1 MLDIWSQPSG
11 YSFGIKEERV
21 NITLNLPLSATPA
34 AGTTFRVISG
44 ALPLGLRIDGFTIT
58 GVPAE
63 VARDTIYTFCI
74 RAQHGI
80 DIADRTFNMSVV
92 GPDAPN
98 FITPAGTLA
107 MGTNDQYFVID
118 SSYVDFQIEV
128 MDTDTA
134 AGQTLSCFIAS
145 DGGELPPGLV
155 LTSDGRITGF
165 VQPALAITLKDGDG
179 SFDSSY
185 YDSVAYDFGYRPTNG
200 YDSYIYDLVYYDF
213 SLPSKPPK
221 KLNRNYE
228 FIVTITDG
236 DTIAER
242 KFKIFVVTDDHFRA
256 DNITY
261 QAGTGMF
268 TSDVQYLRAPIWTTP
283 EFLGTY
289 RAGNYVSFILDTYE
303 ALTAGL
309 VIYSMTDAEIAN
321 LPPGVQ
327 FDPTTS
333 EVFGVIPYQPAVIK
347 TYSWTIV
354 ATRYGTNDDV
364 VSTSRT
370 FTVNTI
376 GEIDSVITWNSPTSL
391 GSVDANYIST
401 LKINATSTITDAIV
415 IYTVTAGNLPPGL
428 TLNLDGE
435 IVGKVNQYGTTGN
448 PGLITIDGTDFTL
461 DNNTTTLDR
470 NYTFTVKA
478 RDQFGYSAST
488 RDFTIVINTPNN
500 RLYSNINVRPFLK
513 IDQRKTWK
521 SFITNSTVFTPTSIY
536 RPNDPNFGVQQDLK
550 MLVYAGIETREAA
563 AYVGAMG
570 LNHKKKKFLFGS
582 IKKGTAFIPGTYDK
596 VYEVVYVEM
605 IDPLEPR
612 GQKLPSRLNSLG
624 VQKTTRVTVD
634 NAVNF
639 WDGREHLSRLGE
651 DRPYHDR
658 PDPLITVDSQ
668 GYMTSDQNP
677 SVYFP
682 NSISN
687 WRERLANVGIS
698 ERNYLPLWM
707 RSIQPGEKQEIN
719 YVHALP
725 ICYCKEGTADDIILN
740 IKHSGF
746 DFKSI
751 EYTVDR
757 YIIDSVEGY
766 TQDKYLV
773 FRNDRITL

>member
-1 MLDIWSQPSG
+1 MLDIWNQPSG

-21 NITLNLPLSATPA
+21 NLTLQLPVSGTPT
-34 AGTTFRVISG
+34 GTTFRVISG
-44 ALPLGLRIDGFTIT
+44 SMPLGLRIVGTTIT
-58 GVPAE
+58 GVPEE
-63 VARDTIYTFCI
+63 VARDTTYTFCI
-74 RAQHGI
+74 RAQHSSG
-80 DIADRTFNMSVV
+80 IADRTFNITVV
-92 GPDAPN
+92 GPDSPK

-118 SSYVDFQIEV
+118 SSYVDFQLEA

-134 AGQTLSCFIAS
+134 AGQRVSYFIAS

-179 SFDSSY
+179 SFDSAY
-185 YDSVAYDFGYRPTNG
+185 YDAVAYDFGYRPTNG
-200 YDSYIYDLVYYDF
+200 YDSYIYDIVYYDF

-236 DTIAER
+236 DTIVVR
-242 KFKIFVVTDDHFRA
+242 KFKIFVVTDDKFRA

-261 QAGTGMF
+261 EAGTGMF
-268 TSDVQYLRAPIWTTP
+268 TADVQYLRAPIWTTS
-283 EFLGTY
+283 ENLGTY

-309 VIYSMTDAEIAN
+309 VIYSMTDTEIAK

-333 EVFGVIPYQPAVIK
+333 EVFGVVPYQPAVIK

-354 ATRYGTNDDV
+354 ATRYGTNNDV
-364 VSTSRT
+364 VATSRT
-370 FTVNTI
+370 FTVNMI
-376 GEIDSVITWNSPTSL
+376 GEIDSVMTWNSPNDL
-391 GSVDANYIST
+391 GTIDANYIST
-401 LKINATSTITDAIV
+401 LKVNASSTITDAIV
-415 IYTVTAGNLPPGL
+415 IYTVTVGNLPPGL
-428 TLNLDGE
+428 SLDLSGE
-435 IVGKVNQYGTTGN
+435 IVGKVNQYGSIGN
-448 PGLITIDGTDFTL
+448 PGLITFDQTDFTL
-461 DNNTTTLDR
+461 DATTTSFDR
-470 NYTFTVKA
+470 RYTFTVKS
-478 RDQFGYSAST
+478 RDQYGYSAST
-488 RDFTIVINTPNN
+488 KEFTISINTPNN

-513 IDQRKTWK
+513 IDQRKSWRG
-521 SFITNSTVFTPTSIY
+521 FINNSTVFTPTSIY
-536 RPNDPNFGVQQDLK
+536 RPNDPAFGVQQDLK
-550 MLVYAGIETREAA
+550 MLVYAGIETKEAA

-570 LNHKKKKFLFGS
+570 LNHKKKRFLFGNVL
-582 IKKGTAFIPGTYDK
+582 KGTAFIPGTYDA
-596 VYEVVYVEM
+596 VYEVVYIEM

-612 GQKLPSRLNSLG
+612 GKKLPKQINSLG
-624 VQKTTRVTVD
+624 NQKNVSLTID
-634 NAVNF
+634 NTVNF
-639 WDGREHLSRLGE
+639 WDGRENLARLAE
-651 DRPYHDR
+651 DRPYKER
-658 PDPLITVDSQ
+658 PDPLVTVDSQ
-668 GYMTSDQNP
+668 GYSISDINP
-677 SVYFP
+677 GIYYP

-687 WRERLANVGIS
+687 WRERLKDVGLS

-707 RSIQPGEKQEIN
+707 RSIQPGGKQELN

-725 ICYCKEGTADDIILN
+725 ICYCKVGTADDVILN
-740 IKHSGF
+740 IKYSGF
-746 DFKSI
+746 DFKSL

-773 FRNDRITL
+773 FRNDRITV

>member
-11 YSFGIKEERV
+11 YSFGDYEERV
-21 NITLNLPLSATPA
+21 NITLNLPLSVTPPT
-34 AGTTFRVISG
+34 GTTFRVISG
-44 ALPLGLRIDGFTIT
+44 TFPLGLRINGATIT

-63 VARDTIYTFCI
+63 VARDTKYTFCI
-74 RAQHGI
+74 RAQHGM
-80 DIADRTFNMSVV
+80 DISDRTFNLTVY
-92 GPDAPN
+92 GPDSPR

-107 MGTNDQYFVID
+107 IGTNEQYFVID
-118 SSYVDFQIEV
+118 SSYVDFQIKTL
-128 MDTDTA
+128 DTDTA
-134 AGQTLSCFIAS
+134 AGQKVSYFIAS

-155 LTSDGRITGF
+155 LTDDGRITGF

-179 SFDSSY
+179 SYDSSF
-185 YDSVAYDFGYRPTNG
+185 YDAVAYDFGYRPTNG
-200 YDSYIYDLVYYDF
+200 YDSYLYDLVFYDF
-213 SLPSKPPK
+213 SLPGKPPK

-303 ALTAGL
+303 ALTAGV
-309 VIYSMTDAEIAN
+309 VIYSMTDAEIAK
-321 LPPGVQ
+321 LPPGTQ

-333 EVFGVIPYQPAVIK
+333 EVFGVVPYQPAVIK

-370 FTVNTI
+370 FTVNMI
-376 GEIDSVITWNSPTSL
+376 GEIDSVINWTTPNDL
-391 GSVDANYIST
+391 GSIDANYVST
-401 LKINATSTITDAIV
+401 LKVNATSTITDAIV
-415 IYTVTAGNLPPGL
+415 IYTVTEGSLPPGL

-435 IVGKVNQYGTTGN
+435 IVGKVNQYGSLGN
-448 PGLITIDGTDFTL
+448 PGLITFDETDFTL
-461 DNNTTTLDR
+461 DANTTTFDR

-478 RDQFGYSAST
+478 RDQYGYSAST
-488 RDFTIVINTPNN
+488 KEFSIYVNTPNN
-500 RLYSNINVRPFLK
+500 RLYSNITVRPFLK
-513 IDQRKTWK
+513 IDQRKAWK

-536 RPNDPNFGVQQDLK
+536 RPNDPAFGVQQDLK
-550 MLVYAGIETREAA
+550 MLVYAGIETKEAA
-563 AYVGAMG
+563 AFVGAMG
-570 LNHKKKKFLFGS
+570 LNHKKKRFLFGD
-582 IKKGTAFIPGTYDK
+582 IKKGTAIIPGTYDK

-612 GQKLPSRLNSLG
+612 GEKLPSKIKSLG
-624 VQKTTRVTVD
+624 SQPSTTITTD
-634 NAVNF
+634 NTVNF
-639 WDGREHLSRLGE
+639 WDSNEHLSRLSE
-651 DRPYHDR
+651 DRPYKDR

-668 GYMTSDQNP
+668 GYFSSDLNP
-677 SVYFP
+677 GVYFP

-687 WRERLANVGIS
+687 WRERLADVGLS

-707 RSIQPGEKQEIN
+707 RSIQPGEKQELN

-725 ICYCKEGTADDIILN
+725 ICFCKVGTADDIILN
-740 IKHSGF
+740 IKYSGF
-746 DFKSI
+746 DFKTL

-757 YIIDSVEGY
+757 YIIDSVAGY